1 MRDEFDINKF
11 DVESMQKEMREMRIT
26 TDILNIS
33 NQNLL
38 RDKENITK

>member
-1 MRDEFDINKF
+1 MRDEFDLNKF
-11 DVESMQKEMREMRIT
+11 DVEAMQKEMREMRIT